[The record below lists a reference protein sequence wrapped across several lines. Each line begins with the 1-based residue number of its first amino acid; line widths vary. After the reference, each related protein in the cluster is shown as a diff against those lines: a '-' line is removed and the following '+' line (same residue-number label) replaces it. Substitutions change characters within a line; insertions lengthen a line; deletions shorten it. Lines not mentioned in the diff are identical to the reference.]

1 MKKILLIN
9 ANYYKDITDELEKA
23 AYQILKKKKI

>member
-9 ANYYKDITDELEKA
+9 ANYYNDITDKLEKA
-23 AYQILKKKKI
+23 AYQILKKKF